1 MAEQLQQFLTP
12 EGMVELEQELDHLRS
27 VRRKEVADLIN
38 QSKELGTALNNA
50 EYDDAKLQQSFVEG
64 RIQELESVL
73 HYATVIKHGQGPAG
87 TISVGSRVVAT
98 TSDGDEEHFSVVGH
112 HEANPLE
119 GKISNESPVGKALM
133 GRKVGA
139 KVKIKV
145 PDGVITYTIRSV
157 E

>member
-1 MAEQLQQFLTP
+1 MADQLQQFLTP
-12 EGMVELEQELDHLRS
+12 EGMIELEQELDHLRS
-27 VRRKEVADLIN
+27 VRRKEVADMLS
-38 QSKELGTALNNA
+38 QSKELGTTVSNA

-73 HYATVIKHGQGPAG
+73 HHATVIKHGQGPKG
-87 TISVGSRVVAT
+87 SISVGSRVVAT

-119 GKISNESPVGKALM
+119 GKISNESPVGQALM
-133 GRKVGA
+133 GHKAGQ

-145 PDGVITYTIRSV
+145 PNGVITYTILSV